1 MGNNVLLFKIGI
13 LCNKNTNAKL
23 HFLQTYKIF
32 NPFLSKTSY
41 LIPIFGRN
49 ILFSHIFTSFSVTIF
64 WFVNFIIFLE
74 IRLSFLSKS
83 VYRSPKKFFKS
94 NYMLEIV
101 FRVILCWAF
110 L

>member
-1 MGNNVLLFKIGI
+1 MGLFKICI
-13 LCNKNTNAKL
+13 LYNKNANAKL
-23 HFLQTYKIF
+23 HFLQAYKIS

-41 LIPIFGRN
+41 LIPIFSRN
-49 ILFSHIFTSFSVTIF
+49 VLFSHIFYIFFLTIF

-94 NYMLEIV
+94 NYILEIV
-101 FRVILCWAF
+101 FRVVLCWAF